1 MDNQNMTYPE
11 LRDLLVERNKTQL
24 AKPVSACIVFAESNW
39 PDRHYPL
46 RSRTYEVSSDNKAFP
61 AELLLHQ
68 PVRFLLGWHRPDGS
82 PRLVHEGLRQQGRL
96 GR

>member
-11 LRDLLVERNKTQL
+11 LRDLFVERNKTQL
-24 AKPVSACIVFAESNW
+24 AKPV
-39 PDRHYPL
+39 
-46 RSRTYEVSSDNKAFP
+46 
-61 AELLLHQ
+61 ELLLHQ

-82 PRLVHEGLRQQGRL
+82 PRLVHEGLWQQGRL

>member
-1 MDNQNMTYPE
+1 MDNQNMTYP
-11 LRDLLVERNKTQL
+11 
-24 AKPVSACIVFAESNW
+24 
-39 PDRHYPL
+39 
-46 RSRTYEVSSDNKAFP
+46 
-61 AELLLHQ
+61 ELLLHQ